1 MANNETKRQHYV
13 PRTYLKHFAR
23 EQDGKYF
30 IKALPIS
37 NFQADKIQ
45 EISIADV
52 CLQKDI
58 YTLPGET
65 IEERML
71 LEKFYAENYESQ
83 YDKIYHILID
93 PEKKTITDEERELII
108 STVVTMF
115 YRTTKWISQHNELM
129 NRVFDQ
135 AFYLCQQTGKDYFTF
150 EGAKISIADKSLEQL
165 QKEYRIESRPAQV
178 ITQLQVALRLI
189 KVRSVRDGIYV
200 SKLIDDDCEFV
211 TSDNPVSYN
220 NLNCEQVAP
229 FDPGNILTLPLDR
242 KHKLFLM
249 PYSDEETKHHLTRHN
264 VSGTMCFS
272 EKLTSN
278 YEQSTNAERFMLG
291 NETALL
297 SYLQT
302 KEATKKPLPE
312 EEVAI
317 SKQAFNEIL
326 DRAKKFGLL

>member
-30 IKALPIS
+30 IKALPVA

-65 IEERML
+65 AEERML
-71 LEKFYAENYESQ
+71 LEKFYADNYESQ
-83 YDKIYHILID
+83 YDKIYQLLTD
-93 PEKKTITDEERELII
+93 PEKKTITDDERELII

-115 YRTTKWISQHNELM
+115 YRTTKRISQHNELM
-129 NRVFDQ
+129 SRVFEQ
-135 AFYLCQQTGKDYFTF
+135 AFYLCEQTGKDYFLF
-150 EGAKISIADKSLEQL
+150 EGTKISIAGKSLEQI
-165 QKEYRIESRPAQV
+165 QREHKNESRPSQV
-178 ITQLQVALRLI
+178 ITQLQVALKLI
-189 KVRSVRDGIYV
+189 KIRSVRDGIYV
-200 SKLIDDDCEFV
+200 SKLVDDDCEFV

-220 NLNCEQVAP
+220 QLNCEHIVP
-229 FDPGNILTLPLDR
+229 FDPKNILTLPLDS

-249 PYSDEETKHHLTRHN
+249 PYAEHDEKYVLARHN
-264 VSGTMCFS
+264 VSGTMCYS

-291 NETALL
+291 KESALL
-297 SYLQT
+297 SYLKT
-302 KEATKKPLPE
+302 KEETEKPLPE
-312 EEVAI
+312 EEVTKH
-317 SKQAFNEIL
+317 KQAFNEIL
-326 DRAKKFGLL
+326 KRAKKLGII